1 MEIKI
6 ARYAGVCYGV
16 ERALKLAQQAAEN
29 AEIVHS
35 FGPLIHNPQAVASLQ
50 EQGVEVADTIDE
62 IEGGTLIIR
71 SHGVAPEV
79 IEEANRRGLMV
90 VDATCPHVSKAQES
104 AEKLAAD
111 GYLVVIV
118 GEADHPEVSAIRAR
132 SGEGVIVVQSADELP
147 PRLGKR
153 MVGVV
158 VQTTQMAGVLDEVVK
173 ALLPRVS
180 ELRICNT
187 ICDAT
192 AKRQAAAAELAAQ
205 VDVMVVVG
213 GHNSGNTTRLTQICR
228 QVNPYT
234 YQVETSEE
242 LDSDWFLDARAV
254 GVTAG
259 ASTPGPQMAG
269 VIARIEEM
277 NQI

>member
-1 MEIKI
+1 MEVKI

-29 AEIVHS
+29 AHEVHS

-50 EQGVEVADTIDE
+50 EQGVQVAETIDE
-62 IEGGTLIIR
+62 VGGGTLIIR

-79 IEEANRRGLMV
+79 IEEASKRGLTV

-132 SGEGVIVVQSADELP
+132 AGESVIVIQSAAELP
-147 PRLGKR
+147 PRLGNR

-158 VQTTQMAGVLDEVVK
+158 VQTTQMADVLEDVVQD
-173 ALLPRVS
+173 LLPRVS
-180 ELRICNT
+180 ELRIFNT

-192 AKRQAAAAELAAQ
+192 SKRQAAAAELAGE

-213 GHNSGNTTRLTQICR
+213 GHNSGNTSRLTQICR
-228 QVNPYT
+228 QVNEAT
-234 YQVETSEE
+234 HHVETSEE
-242 LDSDWFLDARAV
+242 LDPSWFSDAKIV

-259 ASTPGPQMAG
+259 ASTPGAQMAG
-269 VIARIEEM
+269 VVERIEEM
-277 NQI
+277 S

>member
-1 MEIKI
+1 MEVKI

-16 ERALKLAQQAAEN
+16 ERALKLAQLSAEE
-29 AEIVHS
+29 ASEVHS

-50 EQGVEVADTIDE
+50 EQGVQVAETLDEVGE
-62 IEGGTLIIR
+62 GTLIIR
-71 SHGVAPEV
+71 SHGVAPDV
-79 IEEANRRGLMV
+79 IEEANTRGLTV

-132 SGEGVIVVQSADELP
+132 SGEEVVVIGSADELP
-147 PRLGKR
+147 PRLGNR

-158 VQTTQMAGVLDEVVK
+158 VQTTQMADILDEVVED
-173 ALLPRVS
+173 LLPRVS
-180 ELRICNT
+180 ELRIFNT

-192 AKRQAAAAELAAQ
+192 SKRQAAAAELAAE

-213 GHNSGNTTRLTQICR
+213 GHNSGNTSRLSQICR
-228 QVNPYT
+228 QVNTNT
-234 YQVETSEE
+234 YHVETSKEI
-242 LDSDWFLDARAV
+242 DPAWFTDAEVV

-259 ASTPGPQMAG
+259 ASTPGEQMAG
-269 VIARIEEM
+269 VVERIESLS
-277 NQI
+277 

>member
-1 MEIKI
+1 MEVKI

-16 ERALKLAQQAAEN
+16 ERALKLAQQAAE
-29 AEIVHS
+29 ESTEVHS
-35 FGPLIHNPQAVASLQ
+35 FGPLIHNPQAVSSLQ
-50 EQGVEVADTIDE
+50 KQGVEVAETLDE
-62 IEGGTLIIR
+62 VGEGTLIIR
-71 SHGVAPEV
+71 SHGVAPDV
-79 IEEANRRGLMV
+79 IEEANERGLTV

-104 AEKLAAD
+104 AELLASD

-132 SGEGVIVVQSADELP
+132 AGEGVIVIQSADELP
-147 PRLGKR
+147 PRLGNR

-158 VQTTQMAGVLDEVVK
+158 VQTTQMLDVLNEVVE

-192 AKRQAAAAELAAQ
+192 SKRQAAAAELASE

-228 QVNPYT
+228 QANARA
-234 YQVETSEE
+234 YQVETAEE
-242 LDSDWFLDARAV
+242 LDAQWFASAQTV

-259 ASTPGPQMAG
+259 ASTPGAQMAG
-269 VIARIEEM
+269 VVDRIEEM
-277 NQI
+277 S

>member
-1 MEIKI
+1 MMEVRI
-6 ARYAGVCYGV
+6 ARHAGVCYGV
-16 ERALKLAQQAAEN
+16 ERALKLAQQAAED
-29 AEIVHS
+29 ATVVHS
-35 FGPLIHNPQAVASLQ
+35 FGPLIHNPQAVATLQ
-50 EQGVEVADTIDE
+50 EQGVQVAETIDE
-62 IEGGTLIIR
+62 VGEGTLIIR

-79 IEEANRRGLMV
+79 IEAANKHGLTV

-132 SGEGVIVVQSADELP
+132 AGEGVIVVQDVDELP
-147 PRLGKR
+147 PRLGKK

-158 VQTTQMAGVLDEVVK
+158 VQTTQMVDVLEQVVK
-173 ALLPRVS
+173 VLLPRVS

-192 AKRQAAAAELAAQ
+192 SKRQAAAADLAAE

-228 QVNPYT
+228 QVNEDT
-234 YQVETSEE
+234 HHVETPEE
-242 LDSDWFLDARAV
+242 LDANWFVGAGIV

-259 ASTPGPQMAG
+259 ASTPGAQMAG
-269 VIARIEEM
+269 VIERIEEM
-277 NQI
+277 G